1 MSLLL
6 AFQKPANMWVVA
18 FVVDPIF
25 AFFRP
30 YRKIKLDLLYLY
42 IHENSISKARQ
53 FLYDKSQL
61 SVDSILAVKLPP
73 RRPTTPETEPSC
85 PRRLVSI
92 LITARRQLY
101 SLPYMFGGT
110 PALTGC
116 PYLWIE
122 DTEDGACNPS
132 FVIYADQVSIQ
143 R

>member
-6 AFQKPANMWVVA
+6 AFQKPANMWVVP

-25 AFFRP
+25 AFSRP
-30 YRKIKLDLLYLY
+30 YRKIKLTLLFLY

-53 FLYDKSQL
+53 FLYDKFQL

-73 RRPTTPETEPSC
+73 RRPTTPEPGPSC

-92 LITARRQLY
+92 LIIVRRQLY
-101 SLPYMFGGT
+101 SLHMFGGT
-110 PALTGC
+110 SALTGS

-132 FVIYADQVSIQ
+132 FGIYADQVSIQ